1 MKVKEWIKRM
11 MLLAHVDPVFI
22 KKVYRVF
29 FKKKTVVYNVNKTN
43 YNKKCLLQYIVSPFL
58 VPVGTISESHQN
70 QWQVR
75 MLAQEIGS
83 FGYDVDVR
91 DFDSTEPLKNQYD
104 LLVDIHP
111 GFNTCCQGNVNMT
124 SSCCRIAYMTGMNT
138 SVATKN
144 EQIRLKSLERR
155 RGVRLPKERQ
165 HPPLSREI
173 EQFDAFFFI
182 GNQYNLDSYKEFSL
196 PPVFFIKN
204 NGYTFPWKSSVEQ
217 KNSRCFLFLA
227 SNGQVHKGLDL
238 LLEVFSQK
246 GFPFELYICS
256 NVYSEKEF
264 CRVYETEL
272 FHTSNIHTIG
282 FVDIMSEEFH
292 RLVDVCSF
300 SILPSCS
307 EANAGAVLTAMS
319 AGLIPIVSKE
329 AGFEDDE
336 VIHLTDCEL
345 NTIEDTI
352 YLYGMKD
359 RDWIVK
365 ESRRTK
371 QVAESRYS
379 RACFIRSVRD
389 ALQVVLENRNV

>member
-1 MKVKEWIKRM
+1 VKVKERIKRM

-29 FKKKTVVYNVNKTN
+29 FKKKTVMYNVNKTN

-70 QWQVR
+70 QWQVS
-75 MLAQEIGS
+75 MLAKEIGS

-91 DFDSTEPLKNQYD
+91 DFDSTEPLQNQYD
-104 LLVDIHP
+104 MVVDIHP
-111 GFNTCCQGNVNMT
+111 GCNDSYRDNMAPG
-124 SSCCRIAYMTGMNT
+124 CCRIAYLTGMNPRI
-138 SVATKN
+138 ANQN
-144 EQIRLKSLERR
+144 ENKRLYDLENR
-155 RGVRLPKERQ
+155 RGVCLPKERQ
-165 HPPLSREI
+165 AVLVSNEI
-173 EQFDAFFFI
+173 EQFDAFFYI
-182 GNQYNLDSYKEFSL
+182 GNRYNIKSYEEFEL
-196 PPVFFIKN
+196 PPVYFIKN
-204 NGYTFPWKSSVEQ
+204 NGYCFPWQISFAMKDL
-217 KNSRCFLFLA
+217 KNFLFLA
-227 SNGQVHKGLDL
+227 SSGQVHKGLDL
-238 LLEVFSQK
+238 LLEIFSQK

-264 CRVYETEL
+264 CRVYEIEL

-292 RLVDVCSF
+292 KLVDACAF

-345 NTIEDTI
+345 DTIEQTI
-352 YLYGMKD
+352 FLYANRKH
-359 RDWIVK
+359 DWLHKEARRVK
-365 ESRRTK
+365 HI
-371 QVAESRYS
+371 AETRYS
-379 RACFIRSVRD
+379 RECYLRSVRS
-389 ALQVVLENRNV
+389 ALRSVLVGESN